1 MSSPR
6 SPKVE
11 PTCYGKAI
19 DLLSRR
25 GHFRRELETK
35 LSRRGFDEE
44 EVAATLERL
53 YREGLVDDV
62 QTTRQWI
69 EERLRRGDVGR
80 LRLASELDRRGV
92 DHEVS
97 RSLLTEL
104 LPEDD
109 RDAARG
115 AAEGWLRRQPPRRQG
130 QALEA
135 ALARHLQRRGFSRR
149 AIFGVLRQVREAAAA
164 EGSEAPSYDSDF

>member
-1 MSSPR
+1 MAKQR
-6 SPKVE
+6 APKVE

-35 LSRRGFDEE
+35 LSRRGFEEE

-53 YREGLVDDV
+53 RLEGLVDDA

-69 EERLRRGDVGR
+69 EERLRRGDVGQ

-92 DHEVS
+92 DRDIS
-97 RSLLTEL
+97 RPLLTEL

-109 RDAARG
+109 SQATQRV
-115 AAEGWLRRQPPRRQG
+115 AEGWLRRQSPGRQG
-130 QALEA
+130 KALEA
-135 ALARHLQRRGFSRR
+135 ALARHLERRGFSRR
-149 AIFGVLRQVREAAAA
+149 AIFGVLRRLREAAVDPH
-164 EGSEAPSYDSDF
+164 SS